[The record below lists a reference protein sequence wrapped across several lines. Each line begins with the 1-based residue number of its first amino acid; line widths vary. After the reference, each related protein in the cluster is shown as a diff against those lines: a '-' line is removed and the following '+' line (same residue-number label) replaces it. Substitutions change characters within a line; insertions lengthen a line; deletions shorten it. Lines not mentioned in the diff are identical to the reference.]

1 MKRTRKYRILAF
13 TLLSVTLVLVFTAF
27 LSAMQSARIV
37 GMAGKIQDDR
47 FLIKNVDRGSPAAV
61 ADLRV
66 GDLITAIDNRSVS
79 QWRDLYRA
87 RLSEYLSQRLS
98 WEDRSVEVSLLR
110 VGEPRSV
117 EIVVR
122 PLSFPE
128 FASYFGA
135 RLAFIV
141 ILISL
146 TVFMLI
152 SNPKGMTVLFIAI
165 CFSAAVFWMGVD
177 RPDWPEF
184 LSPLL
189 AAYTPTTFL
198 IRDLA
203 VTFAMQ
209 LVVSALIHV
218 VLVFPRLLLPRR
230 VLNRILPVV
239 YVVPSGTMAYF
250 VAHYADGNLID
261 GMTGVYVARLWLDSA
276 LLILAAILII
286 VNSRGRQT
294 RIQREQTRWITRAV
308 ITGMVLHIGLWNLPK
323 ILTGDPLVPSYRWML
338 FSLVLT
344 PIALTVAIA
353 NHHIFGIRGLIRRRL
368 LLLRSMLQKEKAAVG
383 RRDHVIT
390 ELMEEIG
397 QIKEE
402 LRQYVAAEKSLE
414 SEPVTT
420 RLQRLE
426 HDYPEIAEARKSLL
440 LGSSP
445 LWEKVFENAVL
456 AAKGDIPVLIVGESG
471 TGKTQLARTIND
483 LSGHPQET
491 YREISCSQFEHA
503 DPAFALG
510 KIFGMGP
517 GHGLPNA
524 PRNGQPGLLEECD
537 GGTLFLDDFDRL
549 PLNAQD
555 LLLYPLEGKAFE
567 PGIGSGPPRQA
578 SVKFILATN
587 QNPEELIGRGKLQ
600 RDVLARIG
608 ARVYIPPLR
617 DRPEDIPLLVDHLV
631 EVLGQEFD
639 HPIESVSPKAM
650 NILRGNE
657 YRDGNV
663 RELYAELRIA
673 IGKASLENDSV
684 LRAGYLSNGLQEGR
698 TVADV
703 VGDEKKLERRAGA
716 VKKPAGEPKTD
727 TQVASQDTRIE
738 LAVLRQ
744 HAFEIRASEEAL
756 GLSHKSKTLS
766 NHLRG
771 MCIQALVDNDWDLEK
786 AARKLVAG
794 DDRRVIA
801 RVQRKMERY
810 VRSLRE
816 RVGDGTEQRL
826 FNNLPN
832 VYHKALSEAIRRV
845 ATA

>member
-1 MKRTRKYRILAF
+1 M
-13 TLLSVTLVLVFTAF
+13 LL
-27 LSAMQSARIV
+27 
-37 GMAGKIQDDR
+37 
-47 FLIKNVDRGSPAAV
+47 AV
-61 ADLRV
+61 A
-66 GDLITAIDNRSVS
+66 
-79 QWRDLYRA
+79 
-87 RLSEYLSQRLS
+87 
-98 WEDRSVEVSLLR
+98 
-110 VGEPRSV
+110 
-117 EIVVR
+117 
-122 PLSFPE
+122 
-128 FASYFGA
+128 
-135 RLAFIV
+135 
-141 ILISL
+141 
-146 TVFMLI
+146 
-152 SNPKGMTVLFIAI
+152 
-165 CFSAAVFWMGVD
+165 
-177 RPDWPEF
+177 
-184 LSPLL
+184 
-189 AAYTPTTFL
+189 
-198 IRDLA
+198 
-203 VTFAMQ
+203 
-209 LVVSALIHV
+209 
-218 VLVFPRLLLPRR
+218 
-230 VLNRILPVV
+230 
-239 YVVPSGTMAYF
+239 
-250 VAHYADGNLID
+250 
-261 GMTGVYVARLWLDSA
+261 
-276 LLILAAILII
+276 
-286 VNSRGRQT
+286 
-294 RIQREQTRWITRAV
+294 
-308 ITGMVLHIGLWNLPK
+308 
-323 ILTGDPLVPSYRWML
+323 
-338 FSLVLT
+338 LT
-344 PIALTVAIA
+344 PLALTVSIA

-368 LLLRSMLQKEKAAVG
+368 LLLRSMVERERAAVG

-390 ELMEEIG
+390 ELVEEIG

-414 SEPVTT
+414 SEPATT
-420 RLQRLE
+420 NRLARLE
-426 HDYPEIAEARKSLL
+426 HDYPEIAEARKSSL

-445 LWEKVFENAVL
+445 LWETVFENAVL
-456 AAKGDIPVLIVGESG
+456 AARGNIPVLIVGESG
-471 TGKTQLARTIND
+471 TGKTELARTISG
-483 LSGHPQET
+483 LSGHPQKT

-510 KIFGMGP
+510 KIFGMGT

-587 QNPEELIGRGKLQ
+587 QNPEELVEQGTLRA
-600 RDVLARIG
+600 DVLTRMG

-639 HPIESVSPKAM
+639 HPIESVSPKAI

-657 YRDGNV
+657 YRNGNV

-703 VGDEKKLERRAGA
+703 VGDEKKLERMAGA
-716 VKKPAGEPKTD
+716 AKKPAVEPRMD
-727 TQVASQDTRIE
+727 TRVANQDTPVE
-738 LAVLRQ
+738 LTVLRQ

-786 AARKLVAG
+786 AARKLVAC
-794 DDRRVIA
+794 DDRQVIA
-801 RVQRKMERY
+801 RVQRKMQRY

-816 RVGDGTEQRL
+816 RVGDGTEERL
-826 FNNLPN
+826 FNNLPS
-832 VYHKALSEAIRRV
+832 VYHKALSEAIRRIV
-845 ATA
+845 TA